1 MSELVV
7 QTKDGRIQGILE
19 NGVRVWKGIPYAKPP
34 IGPLRFRAPAAPEPW
49 DGIKDTTAFSPM
61 CLQPLE
67 STSSMLGG
75 GVTKTVSEDC
85 LYLNVWA
92 PRNAPAEPLP
102 VMVWI
107 HGGTFVTG
115 SGSLPSYDGSAF
127 VLRGSVIMVTINY
140 RLGPLGFLHLAPFG
154 ESYASNTGLLDQIAA
169 LQWVQD
175 NIGGFGGDPDRVT
188 VFGESAGSMSIAAL
202 LAMPA
207 AKGLFHRAIMESG
220 AAQVITSEEAQ
231 MITAG
236 LLKELDIPRAE
247 MHRLES
253 LTGEQ
258 IFEAGERLKK
268 RVGPGV
274 SMLFQPVL
282 DPDTL
287 PQDPLQ
293 AVQEGSAKDVPILIG
308 TNLDEGALFF
318 RPDMPLVKERD
329 LVHVVERM
337 TGIPDAA
344 PLTKD
349 YPYTIDGHAQIMT
362 DLYFWRSALQFAS
375 AQIGHAPVW
384 MYRFDWTLPNHPILG
399 KAMHALEIPF
409 VFNTLALFRNIGVQV
424 DAQTQAL
431 SDRMQD
437 AWIAF
442 ARGGSP
448 DTEGLPWP
456 TYEPASRSTMIFNS
470 DCSIIEDPDAVKRM
484 NMGL

>member
-7 QTKDGRIQGILE
+7 QTKDGHIQGSSE

-34 IGPLRFRAPAAPEPW
+34 VGPLRFRAPVPPDPW

-75 GVTKTVSEDC
+75 GVTKRVSEDC

-92 PRNAPAEPLP
+92 PLNTPAEPLP

-107 HGGTFVTG
+107 HGGTFITG
-115 SGSLPSYDGSAF
+115 SGSLPSYNGTSF
-127 VLRGSVIMVTINY
+127 VLRGDVIVVTINY
-140 RLGPLGFLHLAPFG
+140 RLGPLGFLHLSPYG
-154 ESYASNTGLLDQIAA
+154 ESFASNTGLLDQIAA
-169 LQWVQD
+169 LQWVRD
-175 NIGGFGGDPDRVT
+175 HIAAFGGDPKRVT

-207 AKGLFHRAIMESG
+207 AKGLFQRAIMESG
-220 AAQVITSEEAQ
+220 AAQVMAPEQAQ

-236 LLKELDIPRAE
+236 LLKELDITPDKA
-247 MHRLES
+247 HLLES

-268 RVGPGV
+268 RIGPGV
-274 SMLFQPVL
+274 SMIFQPVL
-282 DPDTL
+282 EPHTL
-287 PQDPLQ
+287 PHDPLHAIQ
-293 AVQEGSAKDVPILIG
+293 SGWAKDVPILIG

-318 RPDMPLVKERD
+318 RPDMPLVKEDD
-329 LVHVVERM
+329 LVRTVEMM
-337 TGIPDAA
+337 TGIHDAA
-344 PLTKD
+344 PITKE
-349 YPYTIDGHAQIMT
+349 YPYSIDGHAQIMT

-375 AQIGHAPVW
+375 AQIKNAPVW
-384 MYRFDWTLPNHPILG
+384 MYRFDWTLPNHPVLG

-409 VFNTLALFRNIGVQV
+409 VFNTLGLFQNIGVQV
-424 DAQTQAL
+424 DAATQAL

-442 ARGGSP
+442 ARNGSP
-448 DTEGLPWP
+448 DTEALQWP
-456 TYEPASRSTMIFNS
+456 AYDLASRSTMIFNNDS
-470 DCSIIEDPDAVKRM
+470 RIIEDPDAEKREM
-484 NMGL
+484 LQL

>member
-7 QTKDGRIQGILE
+7 QTKAGRIQGSSE

-34 IGPLRFRAPAAPEPW
+34 VGPLRFRAPVPPDPW
-49 DGIKDTTAFSPM
+49 DGIKDATAFSPM

-92 PRNAPAEPLP
+92 PLNTPAEPLP

-115 SGSLPSYDGSAF
+115 AGSLPSYNGTPF
-127 VLRGSVIMVTINY
+127 VLRGDVIVVTINY
-140 RLGPLGFLHLAPFG
+140 RLGPLGFLHLSPYG
-154 ESYASNTGLLDQIAA
+154 ESFSSNTGLLDQIAA
-169 LQWVQD
+169 LQWVRD
-175 NIGGFGGDPDRVT
+175 HIAGFGGDPERVT

-207 AKGLFHRAIMESG
+207 AKGLFHRAIMQSG
-220 AAQVITSEEAQ
+220 AAQVMAPEQAK
-231 MITAG
+231 MVTAG
-236 LLKELDIPRAE
+236 LLKELDITPDKVHE
-247 MHRLES
+247 LES
-253 LTGEQ
+253 LTGEL

-268 RVGPGV
+268 RFGSGV
-274 SMLFQPVL
+274 SMIFQPVL
-282 DPDTL
+282 EPGTL
-287 PQDPLQ
+287 PHDPLQ
-293 AVQEGSAKDVPILIG
+293 AVQSGWAKDLPILIG

-318 RPDMPLVKERD
+318 RPDMPLVKEDD
-329 LVHVVERM
+329 LVRTVEMM
-337 TGIPDAA
+337 TGIQDAA
-344 PLTKD
+344 PITKE
-349 YPYTIDGHAQIMT
+349 YPYSIDGHAQIMT

-375 AQIGHAPVW
+375 AQSKHAPVW
-384 MYRFDWTLPNHPILG
+384 MYRFDWTLPNHPVLG

-409 VFNTLALFRNIGVQV
+409 VFNTLALFQNIGVQV
-424 DAQTQAL
+424 DAATQAL

-442 ARGGSP
+442 ARHGSP
-448 DTEGLPWP
+448 DTEALPWP
-456 TYEPASRSTMIFNS
+456 AYDPASRSTMIFNNDS
-470 DCSIIEDPDAVKRM
+470 RIIEDPDAEKRKM
-484 NMGL
+484 LQL